1 LIQIAHELSRKN
13 VIIRADDAS
22 FNILSK
28 YQSDLKLEKADES
41 VDFDTEFLDLK
52 MAIKIVSSL
61 EEAID
66 HINMHGSKH
75 TDLIIT
81 EKKENAER
89 FMNLVDSAGVFWNA
103 STRFADGFRYG
114 FGAEIGVSTNKTHA
128 RGPVG
133 LEGLMIY
140 KYKIF
145 GDGQVVE
152 DYSSGKLK
160 FKHLPIDKI

>member
-1 LIQIAHELSRKN
+1 LVQIAHELSKKN
-13 VIIRADDAS
+13 VIIKADDAS
-22 FNILSK
+22 YSILSK
-28 YQSDLKLEKADES
+28 YHSELKLERADES
-41 VDFDTEFLDLK
+41 VDYDTEFLDLK
-52 MAIKIVSSL
+52 MAVKIVSSL

-66 HINMHGSKH
+66 HINIHGSKH

-81 EKKENAER
+81 ENEESAQR

-145 GDGQVVE
+145 GDGQIVE

-160 FKHLPIDKI
+160 FKHLPID